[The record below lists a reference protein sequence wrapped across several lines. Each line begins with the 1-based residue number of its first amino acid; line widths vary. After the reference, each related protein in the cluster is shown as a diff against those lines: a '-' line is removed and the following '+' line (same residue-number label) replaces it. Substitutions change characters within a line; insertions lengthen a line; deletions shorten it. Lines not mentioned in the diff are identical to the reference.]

1 MVEISDKIKKYYR
14 EHTFF
19 ENYRGWNIRL
29 HRAYNKYLG
38 VLWYY
43 TCDVRVGLESVMSP
57 QINMV
62 REWIDEKINEGKTQ
76 QEDILIDHQ
85 RNIK

>member
-1 MVEISDKIKKYYR
+1 MVEVSDKIKKYYR

-43 TCDVRVGLESVMSP
+43 TCDVRV
-57 QINMV
+57 
-62 REWIDEKINEGKTQ
+62 R
-76 QEDILIDHQ
+76 
-85 RNIK
+85 